1 MTPEQ
6 IDLVRSSYAALGDAA
21 AVMARDFYRRLFEA
35 YPTVEQLFDADPETM
50 AGKFSD
56 ELAAIVEAI
65 VSFAVF
71 APRVRDLAA
80 RHVAYGVQT
89 RHYRLV
95 GDALIGALAA
105 HLAPQ
110 WDEALEAAWRN
121 AYNLV
126 AEVMMAA
133 SATNVS

>member
-6 IDLVRSSYAALGDAA
+6 LALVQSSYAALGDTAPA
-21 AVMARDFYRRLFEA
+21 MARDFYRRLFA
-35 YPTVEQLFDADPETM
+35 SDPTVEGLFDADPDVM
-50 AGKFSD
+50 ATKFSD
-56 ELAAIVEAI
+56 ELAAIVQAI
-65 VSFAVF
+65 VSFDAFAV
-71 APRVRDLAA
+71 RVRDLAA

-105 HLAPQ
+105 QLAPD
-110 WDEALEAAWRN
+110 WTPDLEAAWRR

-126 AEVMMAA
+126 AEVML
-133 SATNVS
+133 STT